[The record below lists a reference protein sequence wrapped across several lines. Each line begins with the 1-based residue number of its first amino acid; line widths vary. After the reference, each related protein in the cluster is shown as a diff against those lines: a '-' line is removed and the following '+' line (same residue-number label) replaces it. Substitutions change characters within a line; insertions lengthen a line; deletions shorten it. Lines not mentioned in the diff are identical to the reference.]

1 MSYMK
6 KSEAVYMSYM
16 NLKFPFVSLIIF
28 IRSKFLLLF
37 PHVTGAIENTP
48 ENGTVALRAALDNL
62 FGAPR
67 PLKPGPH
74 LTRQRCPGPV
84 YDRPSASRLVPSR

>member
-6 KSEAVYMSYM
+6 KIRSRLHELHEFKV
-16 NLKFPFVSLIIF
+16 PFVSLIIF